1 MAVGCPGTP
10 AGSAPGGTPGSSS
23 PGGTATGRGGR
34 TRFASNRGSSFMVP
48 AGPLS
53 KTFPGEMRSS
63 RQSFSVSPSDSTREL
78 VPDTAKIAMRR
89 SGPITTPV
97 SLTSRSG
104 DLASPAEDGTSGRS
118 GAAGSVFAGGKR
130 ASNEGLSLLRIR
142 PTQTTH
148 PARHKAGKR
157 IIYLSKIRCVPE
169 RSFID
174 ATEPRRCSKG
184 RNSLVLAREPRCK
197 RQPRGSH
204 RACPSTSPPIA
215 GTARIDPA
223 TKPDEPPSRS
233 S

>member
-10 AGSAPGGTPGSSS
+10 ASSAPGGTPGSSS
-23 PGGTATGRGGR
+23 RGGTATGRGGR
-34 TRFASNRGSSFMVP
+34 TRFASRLGSSSMVP
-48 AGPLS
+48 ARPLS

-78 VPDTAKIAMRR
+78 VPDIAKSAMRR

-104 DLASPAEDGTSGRS
+104 DLASPAEDGTSGR
-118 GAAGSVFAGGKR
+118 GS
-130 ASNEGLSLLRIR
+130 SNEGLSLLGIR
-142 PTQTTH
+142 PAQTTH

-157 IIYLSKIRCVPE
+157 IIYLSTIKCVPE
-169 RSFID
+169 PGFID

-197 RQPRGSH
+197 RQPHGSH

-223 TKPDEPPSRS
+223 SKPDEPPSRS